1 MIALPEGNTY
11 HCAPMF
17 LGGQRPFPSKRIRN
31 LSGLCAGFCLGLGLV
46 FPGAIGFAQETQPES
61 VEVPSGVIPTPVPEN
76 VDEAAPDEWTSDNEE
91 EASPPSEGPP
101 ADEALTPPPE
111 AAVDETNATSAEQ
124 EAALTPPLPER
135 GDEVPVTEPAA
146 EAINSG
152 PTPDLG
158 TGNFTRS
165 PFRVSVSVREGYDD
179 NVYTTSRNKIDSF
192 YSGGN
197 VTFNYKVGNERT
209 QISLE
214 AFGGLTYYYNRPFGR
229 QLDDSLGFSLTA
241 SHQATPRLGLAA
253 NVYLTYQTEP
263 DFATGFGVNRRSGN
277 YFYTADK
284 FSLSYR
290 WTPRFSTVTSY
301 TLGVVSYDDSAVA
314 AYEDRFEHTFG
325 NEFRYLILPTTSVI
339 GEYRYQIVDYETAGR
354 DSTTHFILAGVDQR
368 FNPRFS
374 ASARGGA
381 QLREIDGFSERTSP
395 YGEATLN
402 YALGE
407 RTSLSWSNRYGLDQP
422 DVAGLASRTT
432 FRSVVGGQYAFSPRF
447 GANFSGFYEHDENE
461 ENVAP
466 FSFVP
471 GFNEDIIDLGVG
483 VRFEFNRFVAGL
495 AGYNHTEVLSDISL
509 REYDR
514 NRYYIGLNASF

>member
-1 MIALPEGNTY
+1 
-11 HCAPMF
+11 MF
-17 LGGQRPFPSKRIRN
+17 LGGQRPFPSRKIRTFFV
-31 LSGLCAGFCLGLGLV
+31 LYVGVCLGASFLV
-46 FPGAIGFAQETQPES
+46 FPGNNIYAQDTQSDGAEVFAE
-61 VEVPSGVIPTPVPEN
+61 VIPTPVPEN
-76 VDEAAPDEWTSDNEE
+76 EEEAPPEELILAPEE

-101 ADEALTPPPE
+101 ADEIPTSPLEE
-111 AAVDETNATSAEQ
+111 ASDETNATSAEQ
-124 EAALTPPLPER
+124 ETALNPPLPER

-146 EAINSG
+146 DVAGTG
-152 PTPDLG
+152 PNPDLG
-158 TGNFTRS
+158 TGNFARS

-179 NVYTTSRNKIDSF
+179 NVYTSSRDKIDSF
-192 YSGGN
+192 YTGGN

-214 AFGGLTYYYNRPFGR
+214 AFGGLTYYYNRPFG
-229 QLDDSLGFSLTA
+229 QEYDISSGFSLNL

-253 NVYLTYQTEP
+253 SVYLTYQSEP
-263 DFATGFGVNRRSGN
+263 DFDTGFGVNRRNGN
-277 YFYTADK
+277 YFYTSDK

-325 NEFRYLILPTTSVI
+325 NEFRYLVLPTTNVI

-354 DSTTHFILAGVDQR
+354 DSTTHYILGGVDHT

-374 ASARGGA
+374 LSARGGV
-381 QLREIDGFSERTSP
+381 QLSEIDGSSERTSP

-407 RTSLSWSNRYGLDQP
+407 RTSVSWTNRYGLDQP
-422 DVAGLASRTT
+422 DVAGTASRTT
-432 FRSVVGGQYAFSPRF
+432 YRSSARAQYAFSPRF
-447 GANFSGFYEHDENE
+447 GANFSGFYQHDENE
-461 ENVAP
+461 AFFAP

-471 GFNEDIIDLGVG
+471 AFSEDIIDLGAG

-495 AGYNHTEVLSDISL
+495 AGYSHTEVLSDITV